1 MEGILK
7 KIQKLREWERIKYI
21 MPMRTPTDE
30 WLGNYLERLEEDILK
45 LKESESAKQRALLV
59 AFAEWHSST
68 YYEEITMEE
77 DVDEFL
83 NTLKH
88 STK

>member
-1 MEGILK
+1 MVNEYTMRMIKLAYMSGYTSGY
-7 KIQKLREWERIKYI
+7 LRESKDTIE
-21 MPMRTPTDE
+21 
-30 WLGNYLERLEEDILK
+30 LFEDFARKALRGFNAV
-45 LKESESAKQRALLV
+45 ESAKQRALLV

-88 STK
+88 NTK

>member
-1 MEGILK
+1 MKPEFEIE
-7 KIQKLREWERIKYI
+7 KIRAFVAKGYTSVAARYVKSMLQHYDQLAEI
-21 MPMRTPTDE
+21 
-30 WLGNYLERLEEDILK
+30 
-45 LKESESAKQRALLV
+45 KESESAKQRALLV

>member
-1 MEGILK
+1 MEQIIK
-7 KIQKLREWERIKYI
+7 KIQKLREWEF
-21 MPMRTPTDE
+21 
-30 WLGNYLERLEEDILK
+30 LGLITTTGHTSGKGLNEFLSGLENDTLK